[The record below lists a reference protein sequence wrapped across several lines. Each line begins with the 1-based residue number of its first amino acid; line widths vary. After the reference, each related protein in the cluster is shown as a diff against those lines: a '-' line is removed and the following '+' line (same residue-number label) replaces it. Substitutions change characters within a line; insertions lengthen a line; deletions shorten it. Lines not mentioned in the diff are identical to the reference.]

1 MSKCHL
7 PIISLYTFY
16 HNVSEQVKTFLL
28 FDYFTLHLQHLKNE
42 QIKLL
47 IVNLKDSFCSPLLI
61 SEANYTVNLDI
72 GVIKMNK
79 EQLEAKL
86 LELKSDYIR
95 IQGDMDKL
103 EAVEGRVSSAEEQLI
118 RLEKEIAEVNKQLE
132 ELE

>member
-28 FDYFTLHLQHLKNE
+28 FDYFTLHLQHLNE
-42 QIKLL
+42 QIKRL
-47 IVNLKDSFCSPLLI
+47 IFNTKECFCSLLLV
-61 SEANYTVNLDI
+61 SEANNTVNLNI